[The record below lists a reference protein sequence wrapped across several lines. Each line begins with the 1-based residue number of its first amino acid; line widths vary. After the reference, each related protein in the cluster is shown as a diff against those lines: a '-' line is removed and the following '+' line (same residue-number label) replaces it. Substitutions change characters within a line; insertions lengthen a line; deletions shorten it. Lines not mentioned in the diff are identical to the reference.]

1 MGSRVAKSGQVIWH
15 KGLVTREQREAA
27 NDHKS
32 AVVWFT
38 GLPGAGKST
47 IAHEVER
54 KLFLRGCRTFVLDG
68 DNVRHGL
75 CWNLGFS
82 EADRC
87 ENIRRVGEVA
97 KLFREAGMIVLCA
110 FVSPMRDSRTR
121 VREIISPDAFV
132 EVYCKCP
139 IEVCEQRDTKGFYA
153 RAKKGEIKDYTGI
166 SAPYEEPLN
175 PDLVI
180 DTAADTVESCAE
192 QVTQLLQRRRVI
204 SPTPDNRTSAAGPDV
219 TPR

>member
-1 MGSRVAKSGQVIWH
+1 MGSGVLKSGQVIWH
-15 KGLVTREQREAA
+15 TALVTREQREAA
-27 NDHKS
+27 NGPKT

-47 IAHEVER
+47 IAHEVEH
-54 KLFLRGCRTFVLDG
+54 KLFIRGCRTFVLDG

-75 CWNLGFS
+75 CSNLGFS
-82 EADRC
+82 EADRR
-87 ENIRRVGEVA
+87 ENIRRVGEIA

-110 FVSPMRDSRTR
+110 FISPLRDSRAR
-121 VREIISPDAFV
+121 VREMISPDAFI

-139 IEVCEQRDTKGFYA
+139 IEVCERRDAKGFYA

-166 SAPYEEPLN
+166 SAPYEEPFN

-180 DTAADTVESCAE
+180 DTATDTVESCAE
-192 QVTQLLQRRRVI
+192 QVIQILQRRGVI
-204 SPTPDNRTSAAGPDV
+204 SPTAGSSNVAD
-219 TPR
+219 RE